1 MQVSIRTGLSV
12 GIVAIVVATAALVHV
27 PWQITSRG
35 NVDELDDRIN
45 ALVIEDVGSKIDAL
59 LDGAVAARAALGAN
73 IESGAADLEDRGK
86 LEALFMALLQSQPNL
101 TAIEYGSED
110 DRSLLVRR
118 ADSGTIRIEETVPVD
133 DETAKRTVRVYR
145 AGNGGQSTM
154 AAGAT
159 ESATYFVTQ
168 QFWYKNAF
176 TQDTPVWSNIYRL
189 PASGIFGVTN
199 AATVE
204 RNGEVQGVLGVS
216 ISLDTL
222 SAFLDSVAVG
232 RSGAVFLTNVYGQ
245 LVATQRSM
253 PGAMADPN
261 APVVLPR
268 VDDSLVPAVHVV
280 AGAIHAGGIDLKGL
294 QGTRQLEYRDD
305 RSGESYFVTLA
316 PLPQMGLIVA
326 VVLPA
331 AEVLGS
337 IERNTRMLMMGLSAF
352 VILVLIAATLAARR
366 LVAAPLGKVTA
377 NLRQLEDFRFDRIAA
392 VPSMFSEVR
401 EVSGATARMATSL
414 SSFKKYIPTELVR
427 SLFAR
432 GIEAE
437 LGGEMRDL
445 SIFFMDMEGFTQI
458 SERLGDRLIAF
469 LGDYLS
475 EMSVVVQREGGT
487 IDKYIG
493 DAIMAFWG
501 APIPSVDHALRAC
514 RAALACQAR
523 LAELRRAGAGTE
535 TELMRARIGINTGR
549 VLVGNVGSHDRINY
563 SVIGD
568 PVNVASRLEALN
580 KVYGT
585 EILLGQG
592 TVEETGAHLIVRRL
606 DRVAVYGRE
615 GGLAV
620 YELLGLCASP
630 DAPLPAWI
638 EAYEQGLDLLHRR
651 AWDGA
656 IAAFERCI
664 AMRGEPDAPSVLQIE
679 RATAYREMPPPAD
692 WDGLVVMDS
701 K

>member
-1 MQVSIRTGLSV
+1 MQISIRTGLSV
-12 GIVAIVVATAALVHV
+12 GIIAIVVVTAALVHV

-45 ALVIEDVGSKIDAL
+45 GLVVESIGSKIDAL
-59 LDGAVAARAALGAN
+59 LDEAVAARAALGVN
-73 IESGAADLEDRGK
+73 IESGATALDDRDR

-101 TAIEYGSED
+101 TAIEFGSED

-118 ADSGTIRIEETVPVD
+118 ADSGSIRIEETVPVD
-133 DETAKRTVRVYR
+133 DDTATRTVRVYR
-145 AGNGGQSTM
+145 AGSNGQFAM
-154 AAGAT
+154 AAGT
-159 ESATYFVTQ
+159 TKSAAYFATQ

-176 TQDTPVWSNIYRL
+176 TQDTPVWSNIFRL
-189 PASGIFGVTN
+189 PTSGVFGVTN

-222 SAFLDSVAVG
+222 SAFLDGVTVG
-232 RSGAVFLTNVYGQ
+232 RKGSVFLTNIYGQ

-261 APVVLPR
+261 APVMLPR
-268 VDDSLVPAVHVV
+268 IGKSITPAVHVV
-280 AGAIHAGGIDLKGL
+280 AAAVQAEGLDLKAL
-294 QGTRQLEYRDD
+294 REPHQIDYRDPKT
-305 RSGESYFVTLA
+305 GESFFVTLA
-316 PLPQMGLIVA
+316 PLTQMGLIVA
-326 VVLPA
+326 VELPA
-331 AEVLGS
+331 AEVLGP
-337 IERNTRMLMMGLSAF
+337 IERNTRLLLIGLAVFVLAMLAVG
-352 VILVLIAATLAARR
+352 TYAARR

-377 NLRQLEDFRFDRIAA
+377 NLRQLEDFRFDRIGA
-392 VPSMFSEVR
+392 VPSMFCEIR
-401 EVSGATARMATSL
+401 DVSGATARMAASL

-427 SLFAR
+427 SLFAQ
-432 GIEAE
+432 GIEAK

-445 SIFFMDMEGFTQI
+445 SIFFMDLAGFTQI
-458 SERLGDRLIAF
+458 SERLGDRLIEF

-475 EMSVVVQREGGT
+475 EMSAAVQSEDGT

-501 APIPSVDHALRAC
+501 APVPAEDHALRAC

-523 LAELRRAGAGTE
+523 LAELRRAGADTVS
-535 TELMRARIGINTGR
+535 ELMRARIGINTGR

-568 PVNVASRLEALN
+568 PVNIASRLEALN

-585 EILLGQG
+585 EIMLGQG
-592 TVEETGAHLIVRRL
+592 TVEEAGAHLVVRKL

-615 GGLAV
+615 GGLEI
-620 YELLGLCASP
+620 YELLGLRISP
-630 DAPLPAWI
+630 DELGTALGKPLRARSQCAPAKRLGRSDCHLRKMRRPARWNRW
-638 EAYEQGLDLLHRR
+638 AVGAPDRKSQRVQGDP
-651 AWDGA
+651 AA
-656 IAAFERCI
+656 I
-664 AMRGEPDAPSVLQIE
+664 
-679 RATAYREMPPPAD
+679 
-692 WDGLVVMDS
+692 GLGWAGRYGQ
-701 K
+701 